1 MQKKRSPRHARLRTW
16 RGLDDFDDADRPL
29 FLAIMYHQPKRFL
42 HTSLCTTNVVQAHKG
57 RKEWKQ
63 GKARRLLMRFFG
75 SCSQSFT
82 TILPYRSALHLIFNR
97 LLSQCSPTDMQ
108 M

>member
-1 MQKKRSPRHARLRTW
+1 MQKKRSPRHVRLRTW
-16 RGLDDFDDADRPL
+16 RGLDAFGEVSLPL
-29 FLAIMYHQPKRFL
+29 FHAIVHHQSNSFL